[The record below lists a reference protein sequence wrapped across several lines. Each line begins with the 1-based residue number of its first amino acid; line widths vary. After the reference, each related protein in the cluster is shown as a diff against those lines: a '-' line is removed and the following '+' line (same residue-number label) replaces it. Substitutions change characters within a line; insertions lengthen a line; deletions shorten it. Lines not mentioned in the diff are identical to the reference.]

1 MREEIF
7 CPICSKKKWSEVVM
21 IELGL
26 EENTIEVVCPI
37 CHNRYTKVIR
47 VPQQEN
53 KSPSGASSSK
63 EKV

>member
-1 MREEIF
+1 
-7 CPICSKKKWSEVVM
+7 M